1 MKVLLLVPEMIL
13 MTMSKETPGAR
24 RNCFQSSLQNQDT
37 QLKNFNIKEIVLR
50 LNTGLRGGQYVQGI
64 LLSLVF
70 LRLFKHE
77 ESPLSSTISLNMS
90 ESSLRFIKSSWLT
103 SSLGESWWASKSE
116 LIKATMCSN
125 SSTATWWELILP
137 YRSSCTSTWWPS
149 TCSQASSKLF

>member
-50 LNTGLRGGQYVQGI
+50 LNTGLRGGQYVQGNFQ
-64 LLSLVF
+64 SLVF

-77 ESPLSSTISLNMS
+77 ETPFSSTKCLNMS
-90 ESSLRFIKSSWLT
+90 ETSLLFTRTFALT
-103 SSLGESWWASKSE
+103 SPFGESWSSSKSE
-116 LIKATMCSN
+116 LITTAMCGN
-125 SSTATWWELILP
+125 SSTLPSLELMKPWL
-137 YRSSCTSTWWPS
+137 CTKMDNCNRKIWIISLYNIT
-149 TCSQASSKLF
+149 